1 MKKINKLFVFLLA
14 LTMALALAA
23 CNGKN
28 GDNGNSGNGNSSAN
42 SNNVSTPQ
50 TTTASGDMVTV
61 ELPSG
66 WSLVTGTDMFGM
78 DTADVICHTEK
89 FEYGDPYLQ
98 VEEYPQDLDSAKA
111 VLESGNPYGTYDGEK
126 ELTNGTWYLAE
137 NAASAQIG
145 EKVFMVKGYE
155 CDFGSEEVQSILG
168 SLQWAQ

>member
-1 MKKINKLFVFLLA
+1 MKKMNKILAILLA
-14 LTMALALAA
+14 LTMMLALAA
-23 CNGKN
+23 CNG
-28 GDNGNSGNGNSSAN
+28 GNSGDSSNSSN
-42 SNNVSTPQ
+42 SSNSGDSAPKTPA
-50 TTTASGDMVTV
+50 ASGDMVTA

-66 WSLVTGTDMFGM
+66 WSLVTGTDMNGNDM
-78 DTADVICHTEK
+78 ADFICHAEE

-111 VLESGNPYGTYDGEK
+111 VLESGDPYGTYDGEK

-155 CDFGSEEVQSILG
+155 CDFGSDEVQSILG
-168 SLQWAQ
+168 SLQWIK

>member
-1 MKKINKLFVFLLA
+1 MKKMNKTLAILLA
-14 LTMALALAA
+14 LAMMLALAA

-28 GDNGNSGNGNSSAN
+28 GDNGNSGNGN

-66 WSLVTGTDMFGM
+66 WSLVTGTDMNGV
-78 DTADVICHTEK
+78 DLADFICHAEE

-168 SLQWAQ
+168 SLQWTK